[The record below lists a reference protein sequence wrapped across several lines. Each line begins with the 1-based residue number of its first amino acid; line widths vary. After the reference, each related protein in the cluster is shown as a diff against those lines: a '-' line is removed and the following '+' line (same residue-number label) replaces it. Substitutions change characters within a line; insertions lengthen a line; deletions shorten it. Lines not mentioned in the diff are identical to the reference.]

1 MSDSQAIALLAD
13 PTKVDISSPPAIE
26 SGTNERPI
34 ETALAS
40 TPAPPST
47 PKADNVLDL
56 LEETQEKPFTSSE
69 PKIPPSSAPGPSATP
84 NAPVFDLNDVEVKDE
99 IVEAPP
105 QLTPEQIREKKERI
119 LYDIERLR
127 RRGVRFPRSFTMASD
142 LDEMQSEYNR
152 IKKDLETEQ
161 AVRFQ
166 RKMLM
171 TCVSG
176 IEMLNN
182 RFDPFDIQLDGWSEQ
197 VNENVGDYDEVFE
210 ELYEKY
216 KGSGKMAPEL
226 RLLFMLGGS
235 ALMFHM
241 TKSMFSSAT
250 PQVADILRSNPG
262 LAQQMSQAAASQM
275 GGGGLAG
282 MMNMARG
289 GGGAGS
295 GVTASASA
303 APPSPP
309 PRGIVIPPPEN
320 VDDVLNSLQGGS
332 SKPAKR
338 TKSRKPKS
346 SAGGI
351 DTLSLSL
358 NN

>member
-1 MSDSQAIALLAD
+1 MSDSNAIALLAD
-13 PTKVDISSPPAIE
+13 PTKVDLPKKDTEGEMPFLSSEPKV
-26 SGTNERPI
+26 SRP
-34 ETALAS
+34 E
-40 TPAPPST
+40 APPTT
-47 PKADNVLDL
+47 PTVPQKKEQSNIIDL
-56 LEETQEKPFTSSE
+56 LDETQEKPLNSGSSNFAGQ
-69 PKIPPSSAPGPSATP
+69 KKDDSKSNIL
-84 NAPVFDLNDVEVKDE
+84 DLSDVQVKDE
-99 IVEAPP
+99 VPSAPIM
-105 QLTPEQIREKKERI
+105 TPEQIREKKQRI

-142 LDEMQSEYNR
+142 LSEMEVEYNR

-161 AVRFQ
+161 AIRFQ

-182 RFDPFDIQLDGWSEQ
+182 RFDPFDVQLDGWSES

-216 KGSGKMAPEL
+216 RGTGKMAPEL

-241 TKSMFSSAT
+241 TKSMFSSAS
-250 PQVADILRSNPG
+250 PQISDVLRSNPG
-262 LAQQMSQAAASQM
+262 LAAQMQQAAASQM
-275 GGGGLAG
+275 ANQGGGLSK
-282 MMNMARG
+282 MMGLASG
-289 GGGAGS
+289 SS
-295 GVTASASA
+295 GVSAPTASA
-303 APPSPP
+303 PP
-309 PRGIVIPPPEN
+309 PRGVVVPPPDD
-320 VDDVLNSLQGGS
+320 VDDVLAELQGGS
-332 SKPAKR
+332 KPTRSSKPR
-338 TKSRKPKS
+338 KS
-346 SAGGI
+346 GGGGRRGASI

>member
-13 PTKVDISSPPAIE
+13 PNKVDISGPNVGGDEMPMPKPP
-26 SGTNERPI
+26 
-34 ETALAS
+34 
-40 TPAPPST
+40 T
-47 PKADNVLDL
+47 PKPQTPLMSGRQENVLDL
-56 LEETQEKPFTSSE
+56 LEETQETPLFNSGGGD
-69 PKIPPSSAPGPSATP
+69 SSAAAAASSNPPVST
-84 NAPVFDLNDVEVKDE
+84 APVFDLSDVDVRDDVAEP
-99 IVEAPP
+99 IP

-142 LDEMQSEYNR
+142 LEEMEAEYNR

-161 AVRFQ
+161 AIRFQ

-262 LAQQMSQAAASQM
+262 LAQQMSQAAAQQM

-282 MMNMARG
+282 MMGIAR

-295 GVTASASA
+295 GVTSAT
-303 APPSPP
+303 PPP
-309 PRGIVIPPPEN
+309 PRGVVIPPPEN

-338 TKSRKPKS
+338 SKPKS
-346 SAGGI
+346 SRSSGGGI